1 MSDMKVKNKLLTILI
16 LMITL
21 SEVFGQPRVIK
32 GTVYNKEGKTAAGVI
47 VTADKSKG
55 KYYTSFDG
63 IYEINANIKSK
74 WIKFTFPDKEEILNI
89 EEIKRDV
96 IDFGKKNELNR
107 PDTTLKGVR
116 PVKGAII
123 KE

>member
-1 MSDMKVKNKLLTILI
+1 MKVKYKLLTILTF
-16 LMITL
+16 MITL
-21 SEVFGQPRVIK
+21 SEVIGQPRVIK

-47 VTADKSKG
+47 ITADKSKG

-74 WIKFTFPDKEEILNI
+74 WIKFTFPGKEEILNI
-89 EEIKRDV
+89 EGIKRDV
-96 IDFGKKNELNR
+96 IDFGKKIEFNK
-107 PDTTLKGVR
+107 PDTTLKGLK
-116 PVKGAII
+116 PGKGANL